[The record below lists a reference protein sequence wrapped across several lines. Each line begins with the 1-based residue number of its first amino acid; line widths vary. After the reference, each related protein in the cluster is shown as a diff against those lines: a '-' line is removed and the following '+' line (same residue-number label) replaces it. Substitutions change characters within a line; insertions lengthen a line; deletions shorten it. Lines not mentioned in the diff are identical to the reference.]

1 MARVARPVGPRGPR
15 SVLGA
20 LLVLTLLASVSGP
33 ARRVTAASPEPGA
46 PLPQRWSAAIRAG
59 DCQHLGNLITPLTDL
74 TVPHGRL
81 IGHGARTLPAAS
93 SFTRVPLPF
102 DALLAIDDAIV
113 VQAATPTR
121 PVIACGAIGGVIDRN
136 GALTIGVRG
145 FPPSGYAGIADLSST
160 ADLSGTDVAV
170 FLAPTQPAASARGV
184 VGWAP
189 RVARFLPRV
198 AVIRGAGS
206 DGTED
211 GLEGSRMRQGFAGAW
226 LALMRTRR
234 MLAL

>member
-59 DCQHLGNLITPLTDL
+59 DCQHLGDLITPLTDL

-145 FPPSGYAGIADLSST
+145 FPRLDTPASPIYRRPRISAARTSLSFSPRPSLRRRLEAW
-160 ADLSGTDVAV
+160 SGERRAWPDSC
-170 FLAPTQPAASARGV
+170 LAWR
-184 VGWAP
+184 
-189 RVARFLPRV
+189 
-198 AVIRGAGS
+198 
-206 DGTED
+206 
-211 GLEGSRMRQGFAGAW
+211 
-226 LALMRTRR
+226 
-234 MLAL
+234 